1 LGALRSAGGGVG
13 TPGAVAPVPSATR
26 LKRSWWA
33 DGPPGGGSAVLVE
46 SAVATAPGASAAA
59 ARPGK
64 EQVAGL
70 RQAAE
75 VLRSLGLLHEAD
87 ALDTKA
93 VARQAELDSE
103 RPIVDRFK
111 AADNVVRHR
120 SKEVAA
126 AKAILDKAEEAA
138 ASARAAWEAAAEGL
152 AAAEAE
158 ATKLRELLGSAGL
171 PGVSAVGTV
180 VAAADPSAGWAI
192 LAALLAG
199 TTSLEEVRAASRL
212 AGPRQVL
219 LSEGTAAPPG
229 PSQVVAGGPPAV
241 AVAVEAEQGWASGSE
256 VERARRGRWSSRS
269 PRPPRPRAGAA
280 AADGMDTGDGAL

>member
-1 LGALRSAGGGVG
+1 
-13 TPGAVAPVPSATR
+13 
-26 LKRSWWA
+26 
-33 DGPPGGGSAVLVE
+33 
-46 SAVATAPGASAAA
+46 
-59 ARPGK
+59 
-64 EQVAGL
+64 VAGL

-75 VLRSLGLLHEAD
+75 VLRNLGLTHEAE

-111 AADNVVRHR
+111 AADDVVRHR

-126 AKAILDKAEEAA
+126 AKAILDKAEAAA

-180 VAAADPSAGWAI
+180 VAAADPSAGWTI

-199 TTSLEEVRAASRL
+199 TTSLEEVRAASSL
-212 AGPRQVL
+212 VGPQLVL
-219 LSEGTAAPPG
+219 QSERIAATPG
-229 PSQVVAGGPPAV
+229 PSPAVEGSPAV

-256 VERARRGRWSSRS
+256 VERARRGRSSSRS
-269 PRPPRPRAGAA
+269 PRGGRPRAGAA
-280 AADGMDTGDGAL
+280 ATDGMDTKDVLL